1 MARVVLGVTGGV
13 AAYKAVALARLLVE
27 AGHAVR
33 VVPTAASLEF
43 IGAATWQALTGAPA
57 VCDVFND
64 SARVDHVALGQEA
77 DMIIVAP
84 ATANFIARAAAG
96 LGNDLLAA
104 VLLASKSPLIFAP
117 AMHSEMLSHP
127 STQANIA
134 TLEARGATVLDS
146 PPGRLTGLD
155 SGPGRMMEADEIFEF
170 VQHRLTAPPQ
180 DLAGRRVVVTA
191 GGTREAL
198 DPVRFLGNYSSGKQ
212 GFAVARE
219 AAARGAEVALVAA
232 NCSLR
237 APAGVRRADVVSA
250 QELREVVEGLAPSA
264 DVIVQAAAVADFRP
278 ANYVPTKVKRAD
290 SPERVS
296 LEMVANPDI
305 LAELVRARQPGQVIV
320 GFAAETGDAMAS
332 AFDHAR
338 TKAMTKG
345 TELTV
350 ANVVADGQSFDSDN
364 NDVIIFD
371 STGREVR
378 RALGTKLE
386 VASAI
391 IDEVAAVLSRA

>member
-1 MARVVLGVTGGV
+1 MARIVLGVTAGI
-13 AAYKAVALARLLVE
+13 AAYKAVSLVRLLVE

-33 VVPTAASLEF
+33 VVPTEASLEF
-43 IGAATWQALTGAPA
+43 VGAATWQALTGAPA
-57 VCDVFND
+57 VTDVFND

-77 DMIIVAP
+77 DLIIIAP
-84 ATANFIARAAAG
+84 ATADFIARAAAG

-104 VLLASKSPLIFAP
+104 VLLASKSPLIIAP

-127 STQANIA
+127 ATQANIA

-155 SGPGRMMEADEIFEF
+155 SGPGRMMEAEEIFDY
-170 VQHRLTAPPQ
+170 VQHRIKSPPQ

-219 AAARGAEVALVAA
+219 AVARGAEVALVAA
-232 NCSLR
+232 NSSLR
-237 APAGVRRADVVSA
+237 ASAGVRRADVVSA
-250 QELREVVEGLAPSA
+250 QELREVVEGLAASA
-264 DVIVQAAAVADFRP
+264 DVVIQAAAVADFRP

-296 LEMVANPDI
+296 LEMVENPDI
-305 LAELVRARQPGQVIV
+305 LAEMVAARQPGQVIV

-338 TKAMTKG
+338 SKAMSKG
-345 TELTV
+345 TDLTV
-350 ANVVADGQSFDSDN
+350 ANVVSEGQVFGEDN

-371 STGREVR
+371 GSGREVR
-378 RALGTKLE
+378 RALGTKAE

-391 IDEVAAVLSRA
+391 IDEVVSILVR

>member
-1 MARVVLGVTGGV
+1 MARIVLGVTGGI
-13 AAYKAVALARLLVE
+13 AAYKTVALARLLVE

-33 VVPTAASLEF
+33 VVPTVASLEF
-43 IGAATWQALTGAPA
+43 IGAATWQALTGAKA
-57 VCDVFND
+57 VTDVFDD

-77 DMIIVAP
+77 DLIVIAP
-84 ATANFIARAAAG
+84 ATADFLARAAAG
-96 LGNDLLAA
+96 MGNDLLTA
-104 VLLASKSPLIFAP
+104 VLLASKSPLIIAP

-127 STQANIA
+127 ATQANIA
-134 TLEARGATVLDS
+134 TLEARGATVLDA

-155 SGPGRMMEADEIFEF
+155 SGPGRMMEADEIFEY
-170 VQHRLTAPPQ
+170 VQHRVKSPPQ
-180 DLAGRRVVVTA
+180 DLAGKRVVVTA

-198 DPVRFLGNYSSGKQ
+198 DPVRYLGNYSSGKQ

-232 NCSLR
+232 NSSLR
-237 APAGVRRADVVSA
+237 VPAGVRRADVLSA
-250 QELREVVEGLAPSA
+250 QELREVVEGLAASA
-264 DVIVQAAAVADFRP
+264 DVVIQAAAVADFRP

-296 LEMVANPDI
+296 LEMVENPDI
-305 LAELVRARQPGQVIV
+305 LAELVAARQPGQVIV

-338 TKAMTKG
+338 SKAMSKG
-345 TELTV
+345 TDLTV
-350 ANVVADGQSFDSDN
+350 ANVVADGQVFGEDN

-371 STGREVR
+371 GTGREVR
-378 RALGTKLE
+378 RALGTKAE

-391 IDEVAAVLSRA
+391 IDEVAAIIAR